1 MRECRFSGIPAATRV
16 LRKFAAEVTMKAFR
30 SRPSIMSNRP
40 DEDKKAELEICNLR
54 LSFGGVVAVRDV
66 DLTVHTGELMAV
78 IGPNGAG
85 KTSLLNCIT
94 GFYRPQQGKIIFN
107 GRDITHLHTHQLV
120 GVGVGRTFQNIELF
134 PGMTV
139 LANMT
144 LARHIHCRYSFWRS
158 CLFSPKVREEEI
170 RHRQVLEEIIDFL
183 EMQSIRKQ
191 TVGSLPYGMMKRVEL
206 GRALAL
212 EPRLLILD
220 EPFAGMNLEEKEDM
234 VRFLLELNGRW
245 GLTMILV
252 EHDMSIVMSISR
264 RVMVLNFGEKL
275 GEGTPEEINADPEVI
290 KAYLGDA
297 RTMD

>member
-1 MRECRFSGIPAATRV
+1 MANRRE
-16 LRKFAAEVTMKAFR
+16 
-30 SRPSIMSNRP
+30 
-40 DEDKKAELEICNLR
+40 EDKKAELEIQSLK

-66 DLTVHTGELMAV
+66 SLKVGTGELMAV

-94 GFYRPQQGKIIFN
+94 GYYRPQQGRIIFN
-107 GRDITHLHTHQLV
+107 GKDITHLHTHELV
-120 GVGVGRTFQNIELF
+120 GVGIGRTFQNIELF

-144 LARHIHCRYSFWRS
+144 LARHIHCHYSFFKS
-158 CLFSPKVREEEI
+158 CVFSPSVRKEEI
-170 RHRQVLEEIIDFL
+170 RHRQILEEIIDFL

-191 TVGSLPYGMMKRVEL
+191 MVGSLPYGLQKRVEL

-212 EPRLLILD
+212 EPRLLVLD

-234 VRFLLELNGRW
+234 VRFLLELNQRW

-264 RVMVLNFGEKL
+264 RIMVLNFGEKI
-275 GEGTPEEINADPEVI
+275 GEGTAEEISANPEVV
-290 KAYLGDA
+290 KAYLGEGEVL
-297 RTMD
+297 

>member
-1 MRECRFSGIPAATRV
+1 
-16 LRKFAAEVTMKAFR
+16 MKAFR
-30 SRPSIMSNRP
+30 SRPSIMANRP
-40 DEDKKAELEICNLR
+40 QEGKKAELEIRNLR
-54 LSFGGVVAVRDV
+54 LGFGGVIAVKDV
-66 DLTVHTGELMAV
+66 DLTVHTGELMAI

-94 GFYRPQQGKIIFN
+94 GFYRPQQGQIIFN
-107 GRDITHLHTHQLV
+107 GRDITRLHTHQLV
-120 GVGVGRTFQNIELF
+120 GVGIGRTFQNIELF

-144 LARHIHCRYSFWRS
+144 LARHIHCHYSFLRS
-158 CLFSPKVREEEI
+158 CLFIPAVRREEI
-170 RHRQVLEEIIDFL
+170 RHRQILEEIIDFL
-183 EMQSIRKQ
+183 EMQSIRKK

-252 EHDMSIVMSISR
+252 EHDMSIVMSISKR
-264 RVMVLNFGEKL
+264 IMALNFGEKL
-275 GEGTPEEINADPEVI
+275 GEGTPEQISANPEVV
-290 KAYLGDA
+290 KAYLGEA
-297 RTMD
+297 QKIE

>member
-1 MRECRFSGIPAATRV
+1 MRVNAPV
-16 LRKFAAEVTMKAFR
+16 EVVMKAFR
-30 SRPSIMSNRP
+30 SRPSIMINRP
-40 DEDKKAELEICNLR
+40 EEVRKAELEIKNLR
-54 LSFGGVVAVRDV
+54 LSFGGVIAVKDV
-66 DLTVHTGELMAV
+66 DLTVRTGELTAV

-94 GFYRPQQGKIIFN
+94 GFYHPQQGHIIFN
-107 GRDITHLHTHQLV
+107 GRDITHLHTHELV
-120 GVGVGRTFQNIELF
+120 GVGIGRTFQNIELF

-158 CLFSPKVREEEI
+158 CLFSPSVRKEEI
-170 RHRQVLEEIIDFL
+170 RHRQILEEIIDFL

-212 EPRLLILD
+212 EPKLLILD

-252 EHDMSIVMSISR
+252 EHDMSIVMSIAR
-264 RVMVLNFGEKL
+264 RIMVLNFGEKL
-275 GEGTPEEINADPEVI
+275 GEGSPDEVGANPEVI
-290 KAYLGDA
+290 KAYLGDSQA
-297 RTMD
+297 IE